1 MTRVHL
7 TGLCVQASQPLAT
20 RARPRRGGDLPGALS
35 PDSSRGQR
43 VSVLPALGL
52 RALKWRV
59 GGMSPASLQSGS
71 AVVCQNELGHFSV
84 AGSLTSIFFCV
95 LSIFFCVLNF
105 SIIKVQI

>member
-1 MTRVHL
+1 MSPCPGPARSARCAV
-7 TGLCVQASQPLAT
+7 GR
-20 RARPRRGGDLPGALS
+20 RALLPF
-35 PDSSRGQR
+35 GQR
-43 VSVLPALGL
+43 TEGQCPLPWACALRTVCLG
-52 RALKWRV
+52 V
-59 GGMSPASLQSGS
+59 VSPASLLSAS